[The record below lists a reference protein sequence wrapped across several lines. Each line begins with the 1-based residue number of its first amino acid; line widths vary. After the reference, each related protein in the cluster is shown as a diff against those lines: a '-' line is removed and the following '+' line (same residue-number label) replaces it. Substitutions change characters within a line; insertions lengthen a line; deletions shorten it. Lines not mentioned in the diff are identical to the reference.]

1 MTKKY
6 NIIGDIHGMTNWKK
20 FVKDDAVNVFLGDY
34 FDPYTNISFE
44 KLKESFESI
53 IEFKKNHPE
62 TVLLLGNHDTHYI
75 YKRKESSR
83 YIYSNCD
90 DIYQLF
96 MDNINCFTGV
106 AFAPNSHYLCS
117 HAGFSKSWINT
128 LSSRYKVDI
137 PETIDDAKVLANWAN
152 NLFALSITN
161 DKNNAKYSNAKYSN
175 AKCSNAKYSNAKYK
189 EMFMFSKYADTNDYY
204 GTSKCHS
211 CIWIRPVGLLFDS
224 VSDKIVQIVG
234 HTEVGKPLKEI
245 NENGNRIVFTDC
257 LRTKKANSYLLSI
270 DE

>member
-1 MTKKY
+1 MFFKILNTTFYNMKRNY

-34 FDPYTNISFE
+34 FDPYTSISFE
-44 KLKESFESI
+44 KLKENFESI
-53 IEFKKNHPE
+53 IEFKKNRPE
-62 TVLLLGNHDTHYI
+62 TVLLLGNHDTQYI

-90 DIYQLF
+90 DIYKLF
-96 MDNINCFTGV
+96 IDNINYFTGV
-106 AFAPNSHYLCS
+106 AFAPDTYHLCS

-128 LSSRYKVDI
+128 LSSQYKVDI
-137 PETIDDAKVLANWAN
+137 PDTIDDAKVLANWAN

-161 DKNNAKYSNAKYSN
+161 DKNNAKYR
-175 AKCSNAKYSNAKYK
+175 
-189 EMFMFSKYADTNDYY
+189 EMFMFSKYADVNDYY
-204 GTSKCHS
+204 GTSTCHS
-211 CIWIRPVGLLFDS
+211 CIWLRPVGLLFDS

-245 NENGNRIVFTDC
+245 NEKGNRIVFTDC